1 MSIVLTLLCNNS
13 TIMTEVH
20 SRIETQLYT
29 FTYRNTALRLSHQ
42 KLNLHSSQR
51 TPVQWQKNKLQLA

>member
-13 TIMTEVH
+13 TITIEVH

-29 FTYRNTALRLSHQ
+29 LVYRKTSTRLDHQSETNFTQYA
-42 KLNLHSSQR
+42 SQ
-51 TPVQWQKNKLQLA
+51 TH

>member
-13 TIMTEVH
+13 TITTEVH

-29 FTYRNTALRLSHQ
+29 FTYRNTSSHLDQ
-42 KLNLHSSQR
+42 QSETNF
-51 TPVQWQKNKLQLA
+51 T